1 MKLYR
6 DSVITRIMEKLF
18 PIAEDNKS
26 IQSGAASLM
35 LNYAVSLGEKFDEET
50 QVQSMSVLSINFLTF
65 IQDWEARFR
74 VVVALGTLLASGPD
88 AVEFG
93 KTLEIKDGVRSWRI
107 MEGPGVASLLRIL
120 CDSILSW

>member
-18 PIAEDNKS
+18 PIAEDNKN

-50 QVQSMSVLSINFLTF
+50 QVQSTSVLSINFLTF

-74 VVVALGTLLASGPD
+74 AVVALGTLLAS
-88 AVEFG
+88 
-93 KTLEIKDGVRSWRI
+93 
-107 MEGPGVASLLRIL
+107 
-120 CDSILSW
+120 

>member
-18 PIAEDNKS
+18 PIAEDNKN

-35 LNYAVSLGEKFDEET
+35 LNYAVSLGDKFDEET

-107 MEGPGVASLLRIL
+107 MEGPEKVTECCQFIEKLG
-120 CDSILSW
+120 